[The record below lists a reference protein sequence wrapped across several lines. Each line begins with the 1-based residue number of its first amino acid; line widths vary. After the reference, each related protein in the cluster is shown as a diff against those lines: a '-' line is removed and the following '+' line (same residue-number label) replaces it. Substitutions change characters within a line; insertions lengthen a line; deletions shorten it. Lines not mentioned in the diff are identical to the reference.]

1 MEEMKKGKK
10 RWFAVDFKSFEVVVE
25 VVKGCFHG
33 RIVGEEVFLTGL
45 DLLR

>member
-1 MEEMKKGKK
+1 MKKGGKS
-10 RWFAVDFKSFEVVVE
+10 WFEGDLKSLEVVVE

-45 DLLR
+45 DLVR